1 MVFVIVIFLFSFFII
16 GFTLLLLITSIL
28 HMFFGAIEYIAINY
42 RMYGEDFDIDET
54 VNDIVNTIFRA
65 YSKRKDFI
73 K

>member
-1 MVFVIVIFLFSFFII
+1 MLVK
-16 GFTLLLLITSIL
+16 LIKKAQKNNELIKGVRPTTIL
-28 HMFFGAIEYIAINY
+28 YMFFEPIEYIAIKY

-65 YSKRKDFI
+65 YSKKKDFI

>member
-1 MVFVIVIFLFSFFII
+1 MKNWLERKYNVSITKSKFNNVNNRDVFGDISLE
-16 GFTLLLLITSIL
+16 LD
-28 HMFFGAIEYIAINY
+28 N
-42 RMYGEDFDIDET
+42 EDFDIDET

>member
-1 MVFVIVIFLFSFFII
+1 MLVK
-16 GFTLLLLITSIL
+16 LIKKAQKNNELIKGVRPITIL
-28 HMFFGAIEYIAINY
+28 YMFFGPIEYIAIKY

-65 YSKRKDFI
+65 YSKKKDFI

>member
-1 MVFVIVIFLFSFFII
+1 MKNNE
-16 GFTLLLLITSIL
+16 LIKGVRPITIL
-28 HMFFGAIEYIAINY
+28 HMFFGPIEYIAIKY

-65 YSKRKDFI
+65 YSKKKDFI